1 MSHVH
6 LISGANS
13 LRLKGLIYPQ
23 KDELDVGLAIGTS
36 GGGEIYVSQKAV
48 PTLTLVRSFLG
59 VRDEDYDSL
68 RDWYTDVAAGP
79 RNAFSFTDGD
89 GSNYTVRWI
98 NSLRDWHRE
107 ASNRW
112 SGFLRL
118 HVEDF
123 QI

>member
-23 KDELDVGLAIGTS
+23 RDDLDMGLAIGTS
-36 GGGEIYVSQKAV
+36 GGGEKYVSKKAA
-48 PTLTLVRSFLG
+48 PTLTLVRSFAG
-59 VRDEDYDSL
+59 VRDEDYDEL
-68 RDWYTDVAAGP
+68 RAWYTSVSEGP
-79 RNAFSFTDGD
+79 RNTFSFVDGD
-89 GSNYTVRWI
+89 GSNHTVRWI
-98 NSLRDWHRE
+98 NSLRDWQRD
-107 ASNRW
+107 SNNRW
-112 SGFLRL
+112 SGAMKL